1 MAFPQRRLRR
11 LRRTPALRRLVAETR
26 VTVDD
31 LVAPLFVREGITEP
45 QPIASLP
52 GVVQHTRE
60 SLRKEVSE
68 LAALGIPGVI
78 LFGVPAHKDAEGS
91 GAWDPEGIVQ
101 LALADLRAEV
111 GDEMV
116 LIADLCVDEYTDHGH
131 CGIVGPDGD
140 VDNDATLELYARAA
154 VAQADAGADITA
166 PSGMMDG
173 QVAAIRAA
181 LDGAGHT
188 GTAILA
194 YAAKYASALYGP
206 FRDAVDV
213 TIAGGGDRKGY
224 QQDPRNGR
232 EALAEIR
239 ADIDE
244 GADLIMVKPALAYL
258 DVIAAARADDRP
270 PGRGVPRVRRVLDD
284 QGGRRARLDRR
295 RRRRP
300 RAPHRHQAGGRR
312 RDPHLPR
319 PRGRRGPART
329 VDATRSCSSGPSG

>member
-26 VTVDD
+26 VGVDD
-31 LVAPLFVREGITEP
+31 LVAPLFVREGISEP

-68 LAALGIPGVI
+68 LAALGVPAVI
-78 LFGVPAHKDAEGS
+78 LFGVPATKDADGS

-101 LALADLRAEV
+101 LALRDLRAEV
-111 GDEMV
+111 GDELV

-131 CGIVGPDGD
+131 CGIVTADGE
-140 VDNDATLELYARAA
+140 VDNDATLRLYERAA
-154 VAQADAGADITA
+154 VAQAEAGADITA

-181 LDGAGHT
+181 LDAAGHPS
-188 GTAILA
+188 TAILA

-213 TIAGGGDRKGY
+213 TIADGGDRKGY
-224 QQDPRNGR
+224 QQDPRNAR

-239 ADIDE
+239 ADVAE

-258 DVIAAARADDRP
+258 DVIAAARAEVDLP
-270 PGRGVPRVRRVLDD
+270 VAAYHVSGEYSMLKAAAERGWIDGDAVALEHLTAIK
-284 QGGRRARLDRR
+284 RAGADFILTYLAREVAERLS
-295 RRRRP
+295 
-300 RAPHRHQAGGRR
+300 
-312 RDPHLPR
+312 L
-319 PRGRRGPART
+319 
-329 VDATRSCSSGPSG
+329 

>member
-1 MAFPQRRLRR
+1 M
-11 LRRTPALRRLVAETR
+11 
-26 VTVDD
+26 
-31 LVAPLFVREGITEP
+31 REGISEP

-188 GTAILA
+188 STAILA

-239 ADIDE
+239 ADIEE
-244 GADLIMVKPALAYL
+244 GADLVMVKPALAYL

-270 PGRGVPRVRRVLDD
+270 AGRRVPRVRRVLDD

-295 RRRRP
+295 RRRGP
-300 RAPHRHQAGGRR
+300 RAPHRHQAGRR
-312 RDPHLPR
+312 RCDPHLPR
-319 PRGRRGPART
+319 PDESCAREHGAYGG
-329 VDATRSCSSGPSG
+329 VRATP